1 MDHKQQAQ
9 ELLKEILDMINTL
22 QTLEESQKQEII
34 ARIEEMRTSY
44 STDSNI
50 NDQ

>member
-9 ELLKEILDMINTL
+9 ELLIELRDIINKL
-22 QTLEESQKQEII
+22 KTLEEYQKEEIV
-34 ARIEEMRTSY
+34 ARIEQMHTEN